1 MELRELLRP
10 TPVVPVLTLED
21 PERAVP
27 VACALAAGGLTVVE
41 VTLRTPTAM
50 ESIRRIAR
58 EVSTVVVA
66 AGTVTRAAELEAVRR
81 AGARFAVT
89 PGLTPALV
97 DAALDADLPLLPGV
111 MTPSEALAARDRGF
125 TTLKLFPAAAA
136 GGVALLR
143 ALHGPLPELLFCP
156 TGGIDAGSFRNYLAL
171 PNVLSVG
178 GSWVAP
184 PDAVAAG
191 DWGRITQLARETS
204 S

>member
-10 TPVVPVLTLED
+10 TPVLPVLTLED
-21 PERAVP
+21 PEQAVP

-41 VTLRTPTAM
+41 VTLRTPTAI

-58 EVSTVVVA
+58 EVAGVVVG
-66 AGTVTRAAELEAVRR
+66 AGTVTRAAELETVRR

-97 DAALDADLPLLPGV
+97 DAALDSDLALLPGV

-125 TTLKLFPAAAA
+125 TTLKLFPAAA
-136 GGVALLR
+136 GGMALVR

-156 TGGIDAGSFRNYLAL
+156 TGGIDAGSFRDYLAL
-171 PNVLSVG
+171 PNVLCVG

-184 PDAVAAG
+184 PDAVVGG
-191 DWGRITQLARETS
+191 DWGRITQLAREAS

>member
-1 MELRELLRP
+1 LELRELLRP

-21 PERAVP
+21 PEQAVP

-58 EVSTVVVA
+58 EVSGVVVG

-111 MTPSEALAARDRGF
+111 MTPSEALAARDRGI

-143 ALHGPLPELLFCP
+143 ALHSPLPELVFCP
-156 TGGIDAGSFRNYLAL
+156 TGGIDAGSFRDYLAL
-171 PNVLSVG
+171 PNVLCVG

-184 PDAVAAG
+184 KQAVAAG
-191 DWGRITQLARETS
+191 DWGRITQLAREAS